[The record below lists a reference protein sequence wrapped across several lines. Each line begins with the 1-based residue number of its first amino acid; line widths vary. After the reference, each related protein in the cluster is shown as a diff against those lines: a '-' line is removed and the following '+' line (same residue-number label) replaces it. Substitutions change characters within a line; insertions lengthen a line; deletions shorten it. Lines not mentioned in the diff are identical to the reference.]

1 MVMLMLVEGRAEGK
15 ELTEFTLFNPIP
27 IFQSKHSK
35 LNRLQATQILSSI
48 KSVIPL
54 CSTKSTSILQPST
67 LTSTS
72 PSRNISFTRMSS
84 STVDS
89 KRPKLDI
96 GILTHS
102 GTHHADEALA
112 VNLLRKLDQFKHLRK
127 SESFQFL
134 FFPSLPLFSPS
145 LYPFSL
151 PSFQH
156 LFFNTFFFQFPADSN
171 LNLTFSLNLT
181 SLFFPTPTLQL

>member
-1 MVMLMLVEGRAEGK
+1 MLMLVEGRIEGK

-72 PSRNISFTRMSS
+72 PSRNLSFTRMSS

-151 PSFQH
+151 PL
-156 LFFNTFFFQFPADSN
+156 LFT
-171 LNLTFSLNLT
+171 
-181 SLFFPTPTLQL
+181 